1 MPNHIHGIIFIVDN
15 CRGNRRVGAHSRA
28 PLLIYHSDEE
38 GKKQVYGRDSQKIGM
53 GCIRRECKDE
63 NLDIKAL
70 QAGGQSRNILV
81 K

>member
-1 MPNHIHGIIFIVDN
+1 MERFHYDSE
-15 CRGNRRVGAHSRA
+15 RVGAHSRA

-63 NLDIKAL
+63 DLDIKAL